1 MKKKILVTGSSGFI
15 GYHVCRSLLER
26 DYLVYG
32 IDNYSK
38 YYDLLLKKKRT
49 SLLKKK
55 KNFKFYKF
63 DLTNKRRLNLFFS
76 DNKFDKVI
84 HLAAQPGV
92 RLSFLNRN
100 TYFKNNLEVFFNM
113 MEICFKK
120 KIKHF
125 IYASSSSVYGES
137 KKFPNK
143 ETDITDDQVSFY
155 AATKK
160 CNEIIA
166 ASYSKMCD
174 TKFTGLRFF
183 TVYGPYG
190 RPDMALYKF
199 AKKIYNKKKIIIFNN
214 GNHSRDFT
222 YIDDVTNLI
231 LGLVQ
236 KNLFSLK
243 KHDIFNLCY
252 GKSISLK
259 TYINLIEKN
268 IGIKSKR
275 KNISKQKGDVLKTYG
290 DNKKILDL
298 LNYRINYKVQNG
310 VKLFIDWLR
319 KYEKKK

>member
-1 MKKKILVTGSSGFI
+1 M
-15 GYHVCRSLLER
+15 
-26 DYLVYG
+26 
-32 IDNYSK
+32 
-38 YYDLLLKKKRT
+38 
-49 SLLKKK
+49 LKKK

-275 KNISKQKGDVLKTYG
+275 ENISKQKGDVLKTYG